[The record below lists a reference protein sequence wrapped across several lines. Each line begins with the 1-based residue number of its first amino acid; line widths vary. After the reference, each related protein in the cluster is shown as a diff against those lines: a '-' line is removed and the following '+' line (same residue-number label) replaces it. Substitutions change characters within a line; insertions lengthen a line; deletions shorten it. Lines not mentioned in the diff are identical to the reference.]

1 MLQGMENLRKRQRE
15 EMASEPNDE
24 DLASA
29 AGMMLH
35 TFQQLLLSNAARNKL
50 IQV

>member
-1 MLQGMENLRKRQRE
+1 MFQGINLRKRQRE

-29 AGMMLH
+29 AGMKPRIS
-35 TFQQLLLSNAARNKL
+35 TTTAVK
-50 IQV
+50 